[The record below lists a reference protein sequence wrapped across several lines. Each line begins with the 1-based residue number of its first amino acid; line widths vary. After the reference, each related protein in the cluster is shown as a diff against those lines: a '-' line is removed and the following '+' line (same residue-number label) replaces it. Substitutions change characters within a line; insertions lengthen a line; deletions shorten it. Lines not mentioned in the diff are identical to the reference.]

1 MSDFIFS
8 KNSITKG
15 ELTTHL
21 QGIYHQD
28 KPLVSEFHG
37 DWGSLAVSRNVY
49 NGFQP
54 YETSDHIYIVLG
66 GPVLCLQTNE
76 FLMSNDGIAG
86 TKAIYKKWLK
96 NNIQWDEDLSGPF
109 VVLIVDKKSCDLV
122 CVTDLMSFIP
132 VYIYKDSNNVMISTH
147 VDALAHVSGQ
157 HDKKDIVSQ
166 VDFILHGVV
175 TFPFTTYSNLKQLGP
190 ASVHTLQCREQQLQS
205 EAYWMPKESSQY
217 ASIDEAAHDLRNG
230 LQNYIGSITNDMD
243 HIAQFISGGEDSRL
257 ISALLPKDAQRDAFI
272 FLDGMNREGKV
283 AEKAAVAYGAA
294 FNLATRSKTFY
305 LDILPE
311 CTDLVGSGS
320 QYAHVHTYRFHKS
333 CQLDEYSAVF
343 GGLLA
348 DALLKGSHIKKIRG
362 LGRFPFLPQIKMKDY
377 STAKGIESN
386 VFNKNVLAE
395 LTKRRQKHL
404 EYVKRFRAES
414 AEEWF
419 ELWPSSMNMNIPNLH
434 GNRRLFRS
442 YEPFMAKEIVKISAT
457 VPQSWKLNRRLF
469 HKAAKPHFKQTKWLL
484 HAKGQFPYYPWYVN
498 IMPQFM
504 IWSIQQVSRRT
515 GITKGNQG
523 PWCDWKDVFESDE
536 WKKLIEEYSGGLRR
550 LKGTIEI
557 EDAKELFDELNNE
570 QKRNLMQVLY
580 TLQIR

>member
-8 KNSITKG
+8 KSAVKKEDLTK
-15 ELTTHL
+15 
-21 QGIYHQD
+21 QIQNIYHQD
-28 KPLVSEFHG
+28 KPLVSESHG

-54 YETSDHIYIVLG
+54 YETSDHICIVLG
-66 GPVLCLQTNE
+66 GPVLCFQTNE
-76 FLMSNDGIAG
+76 FLMSNDDTAG
-86 TKAIYKKWLK
+86 TKAIYNKWLE

-109 VVLIVDKKSCDLV
+109 VVLIVDKKSCNVV

-132 VYIYKDSNNVMISTH
+132 VYIYKDSTNIMLSTH
-147 VDALAHVSGQ
+147 VDALARVSGQ
-157 HDKKDIVSQ
+157 YDKKDIVSQ
-166 VDFILHGVV
+166 VDFILHGVI
-175 TFPFTTYSNLKQLGP
+175 TFPFTTYTNLKQLGP
-190 ASVHTLQCREQQLQS
+190 ASVHTFQCREQQLQS
-205 EAYWMPKESSQY
+205 EAYWMPKESIQY
-217 ASIDEAAHDLRNG
+217 TSIDEAAHDLRNG
-230 LQNYIGSITNDMD
+230 LQNYISTITNDMD

-283 AEKAAVAYGAA
+283 AKKAAEAYGAE

-311 CTDLVGSGS
+311 CAVLVGSGS
-320 QYAHVHTYRFHKS
+320 QYFHVHTYRFQKS

-343 GGLLA
+343 GGLFS
-348 DALLKGSHIKKIRG
+348 DALLKGSRIKKIRG
-362 LGRFPFLPQIKMKDY
+362 TGRFPFLPQIKLKDY
-377 STAKGIESN
+377 STTNTIKSS
-386 VFNKNVLAE
+386 VFNRDVLSE
-395 LTKRRQKHL
+395 LTKRRQQHL

-419 ELWPSSMNMNIPNLH
+419 ELWPSSMNSRIPNLH

-442 YEPFMAKEIVKISAT
+442 YEPFMAKEVIKISAT

-469 HKAAKPHFKQTKWLL
+469 HIAAKPYFKQTKWLL

-498 IMPQFM
+498 IMPQFVN
-504 IWSIQQVSRRT
+504 WFIQQVSRII

-523 PWCDWKDVFESDE
+523 PWCDWKDVFESAE
-536 WKKLIEEYSGGLRR
+536 WGKLIEEYSGGLRK
-550 LKGTIEI
+550 LEAAIEVK
-557 EDAKELFDELNNE
+557 DAREFFEKLNNG

-580 TLQIR
+580 TLQIK

>member
-1 MSDFIFS
+1 MSDFIYS
-8 KNSITKG
+8 QSRLTKG
-15 ELTTHL
+15 DLTKEI

-28 KPLVSEFHG
+28 KPPVSEFHG

-49 NGFQP
+49 SGFQP
-54 YETSDHIYIVLG
+54 YETSDHVCIVLG
-66 GPVLCLQTNE
+66 GPVLCFQTNE
-76 FLMSNDGIAG
+76 FLMSDDDTAG
-86 TKAIYKKWLK
+86 TKAVYNKWLE

-109 VVLIVDKKSCDLV
+109 VVLIVDKKSCSVV

-132 VYIYKDSNNVMISTH
+132 VYIYKDSTNIMLATH
-147 VDALAHVSGQ
+147 IDALARVSGQ
-157 HDKKDIVSQ
+157 YEKKDIVSQ

-175 TFPFTTYSNLKQLGP
+175 TFPFTTYSNLKQLEP
-190 ASVHTLQCREQQLQS
+190 ASAHNFQCQEQKLYS
-205 EAYWMPKESSQY
+205 EAYWMPKESIRY
-217 ASIDEAAHDLRNG
+217 TSIDEAAHDLRNG
-230 LQNYIGSITNDMD
+230 LQNYIRSITNDMD

-283 AEKAAVAYGAA
+283 AKKAAEAYGAE

-305 LDILPE
+305 LDILLE
-311 CTDLVGSGS
+311 CADLVGSGS
-320 QYAHVHTYRFHKS
+320 QYFHVHTYRFQKS

-343 GGLLA
+343 GGLFS
-348 DALLKGSHIKKIRG
+348 DALLKGSRIKKIRG
-362 LGRFPFLPQIKMKDY
+362 TGRFPFLPQIKMKDH
-377 STAKGIESN
+377 SIAKEIESN
-386 VFNKNVLAE
+386 VFDKDILSE
-395 LTKRRQKHL
+395 LTKRRQQHL

-469 HKAAKPHFKQTKWLL
+469 HKAAKPHFKHTKWLL

-498 IMPQFM
+498 ITPQF
-504 IWSIQQVSRRT
+504 ISWFIQRVSHRT

-523 PWCDWKDVFESDE
+523 PWCDWKDVLESNE
-536 WKKLIEEYSGGLRR
+536 WKKLMEEYSEGLRK
-550 LKGTIEI
+550 LGEATEVK
-557 EDAKELFDELNNE
+557 DAKDFFWKLNNI
-570 QKRNLMQVLY
+570 QKINLMQVLY